1 MKNIIIILAII
12 STGVMSGIF
21 FTWTNA
27 VKPGIGTLNNIS
39 YLRAFKAMN
48 KAILNPLFYIVFI
61 LPVLTITISA
71 YINYGSPN
79 FYIFKL
85 LFASTL
91 IYFFGVFILT
101 INGNVPINELL
112 ENTDLQK
119 ISETELSSLRENIE
133 NKWNNFNLIRTV
145 SSFISFLLLV
155 ICFFKYYD

>member
-133 NKWNNFNLIRTV
+133 NKWNNLNLIRTV